1 MSEADDAKVLMEGT
15 LRGVPAGRLRDVTQ
29 GARPGVVVQ
38 DAPRAAPFRI
48 HLRYITMGRDDVAR
62 SELEQAT
69 LRVRLAATA
78 LGATLLMLAPAVDQ
92 AAAAVVLLAYLAVS
106 LALRAFGARLITG
119 IPAILGS
126 ASDILFA
133 GALSVVLPQA
143 PAWPVYAFAIGA
155 AAVRHGHL
163 GAAAATAAAVVV
175 YDAVL
180 IARSGG
186 ALAVDLWPV
195 QVLLGFGLLAAEL
208 VWVALREQR
217 GHARA
222 RAYSLAQRDCAAAAD
237 EQQLLA
243 RLADHAVRTFGASGA
258 SIEVE
263 RDGTRRAVVTRG
275 ASRSGEQADR
285 QELPLAPDTFLRA
298 SFSAAEATVG
308 VATLRDLAADV
319 SPLLAA
325 TRDRETQRRERD
337 VGQGILAAIG
347 RVEREITVAG
357 VLAEVAVAAGAL
369 AGPSAIV
376 RLADGARLA
385 GDLDA
390 EVAVAVGREVA
401 PPRLVLDVPSRSP
414 GAIAETAAVVS
425 AGRGL
430 ALVSI
435 GTQRDLTEHDL
446 ASLALLGEVAWSVSG
461 RIAHHDTLT
470 AIAAEFRI
478 RSEELAGQL
487 RDRDDAVAS
496 AVHELRNPLASV
508 RAYGQLMSRHLGS
521 VQRQVLQLDSLI
533 EDLLHLPAGS
543 SPRPLALETMDLSR
557 EATEA
562 AARIRVSQPDTAI
575 RVITDPDAGP
585 SGARIDA
592 IRFAQVLDNVLGNAV
607 KFSPRGT
614 PIEVR
619 VKRHLGDVVV
629 AVSDRG
635 DGILPEDLER
645 IFERHARAAR
655 HAGTVPGAGIG
666 LAIAREIVLAHGGRM
681 WAESAG
687 PGRGSTITIA
697 LPVAETAAPDAPAPE
712 GASTG

>member
-1 MSEADDAKVLMEGT
+1 V
-15 LRGVPAGRLRDVTQ
+15 
-29 GARPGVVVQ
+29 
-38 DAPRAAPFRI
+38 
-48 HLRYITMGRDDVAR
+48 GRDDVAR

-78 LGATLLMLAPAVDQ
+78 LGATLLMLANATDQ
-92 AAAAVVLLAYLAVS
+92 PAAAAVLLVYLAVS
-106 LALRAFGARLITG
+106 LALRAFGARLVTG

-133 GALSVVLPQA
+133 GALSAVLPQA

-155 AAVRHGHL
+155 AALRHGPL
-163 GAAAATAAAVVV
+163 GAAAATAAAIVI

-180 IARSGG
+180 IARNGG
-186 ALAVDLWPV
+186 AHAVDLWPV

-208 VWVALREQR
+208 VWVALRAQR
-217 GHARA
+217 DHARS

-258 SIEVE
+258 SIEIE
-263 RDGTRRAVVTRG
+263 RDGNRRAAVTRG
-275 ASRSGEQADR
+275 AAPSGEEADR

-298 SFSAAEATVG
+298 SFPVAEATLG
-308 VATLRDLAADV
+308 VAALRDLAADV
-319 SPLLAA
+319 SPLLA
-325 TRDRETQRRERD
+325 TVRDRETQRRERD

-347 RVEREITVAG
+347 RLERETTVAG
-357 VLAEVAVAAGAL
+357 VLAEVAVASGAL
-369 AGPSAIV
+369 TGPSAVV
-376 RLADGARLA
+376 RLADGVLLA
-385 GDLDA
+385 GDLAA
-390 EVAVAVGREVA
+390 EVAVAVGREAA
-401 PPRLVLDVPSRSP
+401 PPRLVRDLPSRSP
-414 GAIAETAAVVS
+414 GVTAGTAAVVS
-425 AGRGL
+425 VGRGL

-435 GTQRDLTEHDL
+435 GAKRELTEHDV

-461 RIAHHDTLT
+461 RIAHQDTLT
-470 AIAAEFRI
+470 VTATELRA

-543 SPRPLALETMDLSR
+543 PPRPLALETVDLSR

-562 AARIRVSQPDTAI
+562 AARLRVSRPGTSI
-575 RVITDPDAGP
+575 RVIADPEAGP
-585 SGARIDA
+585 FRSRIDA
-592 IRFAQVLDNVLGNAV
+592 IRFAQVLDNILGNAV
-607 KFSPRGT
+607 KFSPPGA

-619 VKRHLGDVVV
+619 VEGHPDEVVV
-629 AVSDRG
+629 AVRDRG
-635 DGILPEDLER
+635 DGITAEDLER
-645 IFERHARAAR
+645 IFERHARSER
-655 HAGTVPGAGIG
+655 HAGTVPGEGLG

-687 PGRGSTITIA
+687 PGQGSTFTIA
-697 LPVAETAAPDAPAPE
+697 LPAAAAPAPLLPAPQ
-712 GASTG
+712 GASTV